1 MNVKKNYSYFFWFIV
16 GYPPHKIFIKMP
28 HLINKKEKKTF
39 LKIKL
44 KMKGSKTNIQHNRV
58 DSNKTKLCLKKEKVM
73 KVLLCNIPRE
83 LKKKSI
89 YLGKAAK

>member
-1 MNVKKNYSYFFWFIV
+1 
-16 GYPPHKIFIKMP
+16 MP

-58 DSNKTKLCLKKEKVM
+58 DSNKTKLCMKKKKLRKYFFATYPENLKKSQY
-73 KVLLCNIPRE
+73 I
-83 LKKKSI
+83 
-89 YLGKAAK
+89 